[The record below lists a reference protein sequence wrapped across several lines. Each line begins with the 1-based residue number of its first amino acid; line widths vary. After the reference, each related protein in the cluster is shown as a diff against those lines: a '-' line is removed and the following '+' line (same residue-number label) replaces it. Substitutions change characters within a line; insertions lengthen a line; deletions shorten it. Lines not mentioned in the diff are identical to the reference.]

1 MLKKYLQT
9 QQDNFD
15 VMRSR
20 HSQLQRQAE
29 HEQQRSSLLAQHI
42 DSMETSCQMV
52 CSLSLQNLS
61 GLKVIMHDMAQQQ
74 QHRSLLA
81 QQEATMQQQACSKQ
95 AAYNLAI
102 EQVLEKRRQR
112 QVLQQQRR
120 EQKQQDEL
128 AMQMY
133 QRQLASDC

>member
-15 VMRSR
+15 LMRSR
-20 HSQLQRQAE
+20 FNQLQQQAE
-29 HEQQRSSLLAQHI
+29 HELQRSDMLAQHMR
-42 DSMETSCQMV
+42 SMETSAQMA

-61 GLKVIMHDMAQQQ
+61 GLKVIMQDMAVQQQ
-74 QHRSLLA
+74 QRSDLA
-81 QQEATMQQQACSKQ
+81 RQEASQQQQACNKQ

-102 EQVLEKRRQR
+102 EQLLQQR
-112 QVLQQQRR
+112 QQRQQLQQQRR

-128 AMQMY
+128 ALQMF
-133 QRQLASDC
+133 QRQQLAR

>member
-1 MLKKYLQT
+1 MLKKYLKT

-29 HEQQRSSLLAQHI
+29 HEQQRSNLLTQHI
-42 DSMETSCQMV
+42 DSMETNQQMA

-61 GLKVIMHDMAQQQ
+61 GLKVIMHDMAEQQ
-74 QHRSLLA
+74 QHRSLQA
-81 QQEATMQQQACSKQ
+81 QQEAAMQQQACSKQ

-102 EQVLEKRRQR
+102 EQVLEQRRQR
-112 QVLQQQRR
+112 QLLQQQRR

-128 AMQMY
+128 AMQMHIR
-133 QRQLASDC
+133 QRALG

>member
-15 VMRSR
+15 LMRSR
-20 HSQLQRQAE
+20 FSQLQQQAE
-29 HEQQRSSLLAQHI
+29 HELQRSDMLAQHI
-42 DSMETSCQMV
+42 NGMESSTQMA

-61 GLKVIMHDMAQQQ
+61 GLKVIMQDMAQQQ
-74 QHRSLLA
+74 QQRSALA
-81 QQEATMQQQACSKQ
+81 QQEASRQQQACNKQ

-102 EQVLEKRRQR
+102 EQLLQQR
-112 QVLQQQRR
+112 QQRLQLQQQRR

-128 AMQMY
+128 ALQMF
-133 QRQLASDC
+133 QRQQLAR

>member
-1 MLKKYLQT
+1 MAG
-9 QQDNFD
+9 FD
-15 VMRSR
+15 VIG
-20 HSQLQRQAE
+20 QTGE
-29 HEQQRSSLLAQHI
+29 HAGS
-42 DSMETSCQMV
+42 D
-52 CSLSLQNLS
+52 
-61 GLKVIMHDMAQQQ
+61 
-74 QHRSLLA
+74 LA
-81 QQEATMQQQACSKQ
+81 QQEVTMQQQACSKQ

-133 QRQLASDC
+133 LRQRVTG